1 MEDLWESLKIT
12 SSNKKLTIFS
22 GKLAQKILIFFVLAS
37 FLPLLIGSLISYYH
51 VQKIIKTDTINTLQS
66 ISKEYGLSLFSR
78 LKLAKDTL
86 ANNADELLTQD
97 NLSFVQ
103 NNVSL
108 YFSSVIIRSSNEKK
122 TVLWGEASDNIDYH
136 KIDDSSRIITIKNTD
151 RKQNI
156 YIALKNGIYGRVN
169 SKFLWDA
176 RAIADEAQLCVTTFN
191 DGVLFCNENI
201 NKNHLEEIKKTV
213 TSKKSRLLTSVD
225 KSTLSTYWP
234 LFMDHE
240 FNIDDWIIIASQS
253 SNIAKKRSAEFRNIF
268 LPLILFSL
276 LLVVL
281 LSSIIIRKNLDII
294 RQLIDGTRKIL
305 NNNYDSAIKINSD
318 DEFGELAVSFNEM
331 ASGLRNINTE
341 YQRFYKIDQLI
352 LSSSDSEEI
361 VKSIIHCLAAIID
374 CESVIFINTKRV
386 ILSLDEFY
394 YYSKDKNS
402 HHDLITP
409 KDDIT
414 ETNLQKINL
423 SNSEIDYI
431 NTSIDKAFP
440 PNRLKIKEINNIEHQ
455 HLKKRLSDKEKLACV
470 IPISHDSKNWTYIIA
485 TFDDQIVNHF
495 TKSKLINFSHRVG
508 VAFEALNRESMLS
521 HRANYDSLTNLP
533 NRSQTSVLFEKKLS
547 SLNKNNT
554 AFAFLFIDLDGFK
567 LINDNYGHNMG
578 DKLLKAFTARV
589 HLLLNNDEC
598 LSRLSGDEFIVI
610 TQPTQ
615 AASLPIVI
623 EVLCKRL
630 IKEIQQPFTIDNKV
644 LTIGSSIGIST
655 IPDSCDTYETALRYA
670 DIAMYFS
677 KNKGGNQYTVY
688 EYGMSE
694 YIVKQNILEKDLIK
708 AIEQRK
714 IEVYFQV
721 KVDAQK
727 TGINIVGFESLFR
740 WTHKTYGSIS
750 PITAID
756 IAEKTG
762 AIHELGQLVFEM
774 SISQWQQ
781 WLEKGY
787 KVGNISINVSPD
799 QLVRDNFI
807 EFITNTV
814 ERFPLVTY
822 SMIELEVTESVM
834 INDKEKSLSTLQ
846 DIRDLGIKIAI
857 DDFGTGY
864 SSLSYLLD
872 LPATTL
878 KIDRSFIIKIEQ
890 DKNALALLTSLIS
903 LGKSIGYVI
912 VAEGVETTKQAEFL
926 AQCDTD
932 QLQGYLFSKP
942 LPSQLVEQ
950 RFFNTLPN

>member
-1 MEDLWESLKIT
+1 MV
-12 SSNKKLTIFS
+12 
-22 GKLAQKILIFFVLAS
+22 FFVLAS
-37 FLPLLIGSLISYYH
+37 FIPLLIGSFVSYYH
-51 VQKIIKTDTINTLQS
+51 VQKIIKTDTINKLQS

-86 ANNADELLTQD
+86 INNADELLDKNT
-97 NLSFVQ
+97 LSLVQ
-103 NNVSL
+103 NNVSP
-108 YFSSVIIRSSNEKK
+108 YFSSVVIHPLIGEP
-122 TVLWGEASDNIDYH
+122 TVLWGDKNDNFEHEVINTG
-136 KIDDSSRIITIKNTD
+136 SQLVAVKNSE
-151 RKQNI
+151 RKHSI
-156 YIALKNGIYGRVN
+156 YILLKNGIYGKVN
-169 SKFLWDA
+169 SKYLWDA
-176 RAIADEAQLCVTTFN
+176 STIADEAQLCVTTF
-191 DGVLFCNENI
+191 DSGVLFCNEHI
-201 NKNHLEEIKKTV
+201 SSAYLTRITEAIDSED
-213 TSKKSRLLTSVD
+213 SRKIASID
-225 KSTLSTYWP
+225 ENSLSTHWS

-240 FNIDDWIIIASQS
+240 FNIDDWIIIASQNS
-253 SNIAKKRSAEFRNIF
+253 HTAKKRSEAFRNTF

-276 LLVVL
+276 LLVVF
-281 LSSIIIRKNLDII
+281 LSSVIIRKNLDII

-374 CESVIFINTKRV
+374 CESVIFINTKRA

-431 NTSIDKAFP
+431 NTSIGKAFP

-455 HLKKRLSDKEKLACV
+455 HLKKRLSDRENLACV
-470 IPISHDSKNWTYIIA
+470 IPISHDSKSWTYIIA

-708 AIEQRK
+708 AIEHRK

-727 TGINIVGFESLFR
+727 TGINISGFESLFR

-750 PITAID
+750 PIAAID

-762 AIHELGQLVFEM
+762 AIHKLGQLVFEM

-787 KVGNISINVSPD
+787 NVGNISINVSPD
-799 QLVRDNFI
+799 QLVRDDFI
-807 EFITNTV
+807 EFITSTV

-822 SMIELEVTESVM
+822 SMIELEITESVM
-834 INDKEKSLSTLQ
+834 INDKQKSLSMLQ

-903 LGKSIGYVI
+903 LGKSMGYVI